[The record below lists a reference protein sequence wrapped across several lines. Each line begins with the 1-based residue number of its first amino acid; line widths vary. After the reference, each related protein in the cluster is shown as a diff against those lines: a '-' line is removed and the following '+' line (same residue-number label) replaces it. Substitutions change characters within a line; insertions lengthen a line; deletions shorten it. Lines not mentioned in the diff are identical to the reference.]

1 MFRGGVAVQDLDHE
15 PGDDGGRVEDAMA
28 PGVPG
33 LAARG
38 SDRFG
43 VKTAAAVL
51 PQSLQEGID
60 PVMHQGASLC
70 DGSSSNAVVPGGPLL
85 LKSFAR
91 LNLSLA

>member
-51 PQSLQEGID
+51 PHS
-60 PVMHQGASLC
+60 H
-70 DGSSSNAVVPGGPLL
+70 
-85 LKSFAR
+85 AR
-91 LNLSLA
+91 